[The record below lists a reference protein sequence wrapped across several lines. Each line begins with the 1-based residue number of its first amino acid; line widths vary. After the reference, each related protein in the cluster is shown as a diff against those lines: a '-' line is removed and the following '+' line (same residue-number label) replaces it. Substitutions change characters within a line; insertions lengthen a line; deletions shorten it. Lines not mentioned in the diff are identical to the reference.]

1 MSKMKEYEGFL
12 IMILEMMEEKV
23 LVWNVTSEIMLVE
36 VGVRREWAIAKERE
50 KRVLEIR
57 DCEDSAA
64 SLLSESS
71 LPPSLPSTWLPPPL
85 PCSLSAPPAGCS
97 PFGTGDNIFWNSCKA
112 QSSEAVGSV
121 RLLSLSTVLTRQC
134 HRISQGSFGT
144 LLR

>member
-1 MSKMKEYEGFL
+1 MKEYEGFL

-36 VGVRREWAIAKERE
+36 VGVRRDWASAKERE

-85 PCSLSAPPAGCS
+85 P
-97 PFGTGDNIFWNSCKA
+97 
-112 QSSEAVGSV
+112 
-121 RLLSLSTVLTRQC
+121 
-134 HRISQGSFGT
+134 
-144 LLR
+144 